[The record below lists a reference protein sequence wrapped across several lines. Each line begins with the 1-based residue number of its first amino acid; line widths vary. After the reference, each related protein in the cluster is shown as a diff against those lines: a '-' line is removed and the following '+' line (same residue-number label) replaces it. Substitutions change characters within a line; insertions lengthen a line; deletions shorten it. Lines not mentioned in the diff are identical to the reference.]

1 MSVLVL
7 PKLSLSASSILAGLA
22 GLVVLANGSFLMLEN
37 SYDNEMCKQDTK
49 EGRLN
54 YKYFLSRIDNPE
66 FASSIDFVCSTPY
79 SRVREVNGHFVT
91 TTTNALILRDNERTL
106 FVQYKGRKEL
116 ELLIYPSSA
125 TGYSECP
132 APPMNQYGLPYH
144 YVYWFSHRDPIYY
157 EKAYIKFLT
166 NPFKPW
172 H

>member
-1 MSVLVL
+1 
-7 PKLSLSASSILAGLA
+7 LA

>member
-7 PKLSLSASSILAGLA
+7 PALRLSASSILAGLA
-22 GLVVLANGSFLMLEN
+22 GLLVLANGGFLMLEN
-37 SYDNEMCKQDTK
+37 SYDNQMCRQNTEK
-49 EGRLN
+49 GRQN
-54 YKYFLSRIDNPE
+54 YKNFLARIDKPE
-66 FASSIDFVCSTPY
+66 FASSIDYVCSTAY
-79 SRVREVNGHFVT
+79 SRAREVNGHFVT
-91 TTTNALILRDNERTL
+91 TTTGALLLRDNERTL

-132 APPMNQYGLPYH
+132 APPMNQYGLRYAS
-144 YVYWFSHRDPIYY
+144 VYWSSHRDPIYY
-157 EKAYIKFLT
+157 EKAYVKFLA